1 MSRYVSFTQEEIDRA
16 AHTEIKS
23 ILEAKGE
30 QVIRSGSEWAWK

>member
-1 MSRYVSFTQEEIDRA
+1 MSRFINFTQEKVDRA

-30 QVIRSGSEWAWK
+30 KAIRSGSEGKW